1 MIGLKKRQAS
11 RILKVKWFHSRPRED
26 DVDIVLLDR
35 QQMFR

>member
-1 MIGLKKRQAS
+1 MIGLKKGKHHES
-11 RILKVKWFHSRPRED
+11 WKSNDSTPVPED